1 MVYKHKIH
9 YAWVILIMGTLVVFG
24 ALGLARF
31 GYSIVLP
38 SMQKSLNMNNTQAGI
53 LATANL
59 IGYLILSLVGG
70 ALAAHYGP
78 KLIITL
84 GLMLTGWGMLLTG
97 TVQNFFAAVFWRALT
112 GIGSGASNVPA
123 MGLISA
129 WFGPKRRGLGA
140 GIASS
145 GSSVALI
152 AIGPS
157 VPYIMS
163 IYGENGWRNSWYFF
177 ATATFILALL
187 GFFIL
192 KNRPSEIGLRPLGA
206 TDKETTSNQTNST
219 TNWGLVYRSFSV
231 WHLGLVYIAFGFSY
245 IIYMTFFVKGLI
257 SEGNYTQASAGK
269 LFMMMGW
276 FSLLCGLIWGSVSDI
291 IGRKYALAI
300 VYLIHAVSFSL
311 FALLPNKF
319 GFTVSAILFG
329 LSAWSIPAIMAATCG
344 DILGSKLAPAAL
356 GFITLFFGI
365 GQALG
370 PFVAGRIADAYG
382 SFLPAFL
389 LAGVIA
395 LLGSIGSLTLSS
407 SGRKQL

>member
-1 MVYKHKIH
+1 
-9 YAWVILIMGTLVVFG
+9 
-24 ALGLARF
+24 
-31 GYSIVLP
+31 
-38 SMQKSLNMNNTQAGI
+38 
-53 LATANL
+53 
-59 IGYLILSLVGG
+59 
-70 ALAAHYGP
+70 
-78 KLIITL
+78 
-84 GLMLTGWGMLLTG
+84 
-97 TVQNFFAAVFWRALT
+97 
-112 GIGSGASNVPA
+112 
-123 MGLISA
+123 
-129 WFGPKRRGLGA
+129 
-140 GIASS
+140 
-145 GSSVALI
+145 
-152 AIGPS
+152 
-157 VPYIMS
+157 
-163 IYGENGWRNSWYFF
+163 
-177 ATATFILALL
+177 
-187 GFFIL
+187 L

-257 SEGNYTQASAGK
+257 SEGNYTQASAGN

-291 IGRKYALAI
+291 IGRKYTLSI
-300 VYLIHAVSFSL
+300 VYLIHAISFSL
-311 FALLPNKF
+311 FALAPNKF

-370 PFVAGRIADAYG
+370 PFVAGRIADANG

-389 LAGVIA
+389 LAGVVA
-395 LLGSIGSLTLSS
+395 LLGSIGSLTLRS